1 MSESSSV
8 TRREEPETPM
18 ETPSARILLCVTA
31 ESSMRRVIKV
41 LLWIAVVALP
51 GGVFLLPFALGVH
64 AMPRRNALD
73 VGRDESADAG

>member
-1 MSESSSV
+1 
-8 TRREEPETPM
+8 
-18 ETPSARILLCVTA
+18 
-31 ESSMRRVIKV
+31 MRRFIKV

-64 AMPRRNALD
+64 AMPRRNTLD